1 MPNAAAVT
9 LFLAM
14 IVAMV
19 GTICQAD
26 PGSPACEAHPCSTAT
41 LLDATP
47 SSNSWQASLE
57 LALLRTE
64 RGFQQMAGLPP
75 SR

>member
-1 MPNAAAVT
+1 MPNVAAAT
-9 LFLAM
+9 LLIAM

-26 PGSPACEAHPCSTAT
+26 PVSPSCEAHPCAAAS
-41 LLDATP
+41 LFETP
-47 SSNSWQASLE
+47 PSNSWQASLE

>member
-1 MPNAAAVT
+1 MPNAAAAT

-26 PGSPACEAHPCSTAT
+26 PGSPACEAHPCTTASLFET
-41 LLDATP
+41 PP
-47 SSNSWQASLE
+47 SSSWQASLE